1 MAERILEDT
10 ESKAKQKAKVQCLP
24 FFSTLLAVG
33 NPKIDYFSL
42 DVDGPELQILHS
54 IPWKKVSIGLFFK
67 ARSPGVPAVVA
78 DWSKLLIIAL
88 KSSKAT

>member
-1 MAERILEDT
+1 MAERILEET
-10 ESKAKQKAKVQCLP
+10 ESKAKEKAKVQCLP

-54 IPWKKVSIGLFFK
+54 IPWKKVSIGLFLK
-67 ARSPGVPAVVA
+67 ARSTGVTAVVA
-78 DWSKLLIIAL
+78 EWSKSLKIAL
-88 KSSKAT
+88 KCK

>member
-54 IPWKKVSIGLFFK
+54 IPWKKVSIGLFLK
-67 ARSPGVPAVVA
+67 ARSTGVTAVVA
-78 DWSKLLIIAL
+78 EWSKSLKIAL
-88 KSSKAT
+88 KCK